1 MIELN
6 IYSSVMNVDKCKKIP
21 FVIWQHHEKEIFL
34 SFLHVVKLIQGDQ
47 ASHTLQAMQNVR
59 YTSHVFKI

>member
-21 FVIWQHHEKEIFL
+21 FVISRHREKEIFL
-34 SFLHVVKLIQGDQ
+34 SFLHVVKLIQGP
-47 ASHTLQAMQNVR
+47 S
-59 YTSHVFKI
+59 

>member
-21 FVIWQHHEKEIFL
+21 FVISQHREKEIFL
-34 SFLHVVKLIQGDQ
+34 SFLHVVKLIQGP
-47 ASHTLQAMQNVR
+47 S
-59 YTSHVFKI
+59 